1 MGTTQNQQRV
11 TYRSKQVISG
21 RGGVER
27 LRLPIYHLEIQLAYF
42 KAKSWRKIDTWAVS
56 FVDDKDKILK
66 DDFVTNSKLNEEIYG
81 SNFKGQRG
89 LRIDKIYS
97 KKQIG
102 ITNW

>member
-1 MGTTQNQQRV
+1 MLVGTTQNPQRV

-21 RGGVER
+21 RGGV
-27 LRLPIYHLEIQLAYF
+27 AYF
-42 KAKSWRKIDTWAVS
+42 KAKSWRKIDTWAVT

-66 DDFVTNSKLNEEIYG
+66 DDFVTNSKLNDEIYG
-81 SNFKGQRG
+81 SKFKGQRG
-89 LRIDKIYS
+89 LRIDKIHS